1 MADKDL
7 TSQEKQRLKEKEKFE
22 RERKKWKQQESRK
35 RVQKSGGSKNSLPA
49 LLRIVAVVVAAA
61 VVIGLGSIYA
71 GSYGLPRRYW
81 PALTVGKQTI
91 DVPEWTFTFYL
102 LYREIYQNSLDSL
115 SYYGFNIYGLET
127 NTSLFEQTKAAEGGG
142 TEPWDVYLRRQ
153 VNTRLQRQYLLYSE
167 AQKAGYQLPAKE
179 LEALDKAIA
188 SLKAEARSNAMSPN
202 AYLRNSYTAGLTQRK
217 YSRLQEREQVVQG
230 FSQKKLKEFLANHP
244 DEELLSIYDEDKG
257 LYDQVDYRVYSVA
270 KVKLDIGPDEA
281 MEALEARQA
290 AADAEAKQ
298 EANDLLRG
306 GTQESFIAAVQ
317 AYDRALY
324 DEAHQHEED
333 EEVDHEHNYTYDAE
347 SATLNLRRRR
357 EYIENTYRDE
367 DFTAWVFSAA
377 RAAGDSTVLETDSAF
392 YAIYMVQPPYAQA
405 TVDFYAIEVPVGE
418 HEHEDGEE
426 HSDDEASPQ
435 ELAQQKADELLA
447 RWEAD
452 GGTLEAFAALAAA
465 QPDPIE
471 REEGAQPGLI
481 DDIAPGDFT
490 EFDSWL
496 FGPERKAGDTT
507 VIEGG
512 GSYIVLYMASQN
524 EDRFAWQKE
533 IGNTLAQEDFEAY
546 VLETREQYPLGYHG
560 IGMRYAM
567 KEAQRLCDT
576 WMIHAANYGGYSYY

>member
-35 RVQKSGGSKNSLPA
+35 RVQKTGGSKNSLPA
-49 LLRIVAVVVAAA
+49 LLRIVAVAVAAA

-71 GSYGLPRRYW
+71 GSYGLPRRFW

-91 DVPEWTFTFYL
+91 DVPEWTFTFYA
-102 LYREIYQNSLDSL
+102 LYRDLFQRAE
-115 SYYGFNIYGLET
+115 YYGQYGINYGLDT
-127 NTSLFEQTKAAEGGG
+127 HTSLFEQQVTDDDGSKVDG
-142 TEPWDVYLRRQ
+142 DVSLRRET
-153 VNTRLQRQYLLYSE
+153 NKYLQRQYLLYSE
-167 AQKAGYQLPAKE
+167 AQKASYQLPAKE
-179 LEALDKAIA
+179 LEALDEAIA
-188 SLKAEARSNAMSPN
+188 ALKAEARGSAMSAN

-217 YSRLQEREQVVQG
+217 YRQLQERDSVVQG

-244 DEELLSIYDEDKG
+244 DEELLGIYEEDRG
-257 LYDQVDYRVYSVA
+257 AYDQVDYRVYSVA
-270 KVKLDIGPDEA
+270 KVKLELGPEEN

-290 AADAEAKQ
+290 ADDAQAKR

-317 AYDRALY
+317 AYDQALY

-357 EYIENTYRDE
+357 EYVENTYRDK
-367 DFTAWVFSAA
+367 DFTAWVFGAA
-377 RAAGDSTVLETDSAF
+377 RKAGDATVLETDSAF
-392 YAIYMVQPPYAQA
+392 YAVYVVRPPYAQA

-418 HEHEDGEE
+418 HEHEEGEE

-447 RWEAD
+447 QWEAD

-481 DDIAPGDFT
+481 DNIAPGDFT
-490 EFDSWL
+490 DFDSWL

-507 VIEGG
+507 VIEAG
-512 GSYIVLYMASQN
+512 GSYIILYLASRN

-560 IGMRYAM
+560 IGMRYAK
-567 KEAQRLCDT
+567 KETQRLCDT
-576 WMIHAANYGGYSYY
+576 WMIHAANYGGYNYY